1 MFFGITYSPDP
12 LSSQLFQTYSD
23 ANHGGCKDS
32 GHSTSTYVVKIGT
45 GVVFWMPK
53 RQPIVTLST
62 TEAECVAACKA
73 GKEIVWMHKLLQEIG
88 FELNGPSTLHMDN
101 QSAIQVAKHPE
112 HHGRMKHLDLHW
124 YWL

>member
-1 MFFGITYSPDP
+1 M
-12 LSSQLFQTYSD
+12 
-23 ANHGGCKDS
+23 
-32 GHSTSTYVVKIGT
+32 VVARIL
-45 GVVFWMPK
+45 VALQAHMWSRLVLAFVFWMPK